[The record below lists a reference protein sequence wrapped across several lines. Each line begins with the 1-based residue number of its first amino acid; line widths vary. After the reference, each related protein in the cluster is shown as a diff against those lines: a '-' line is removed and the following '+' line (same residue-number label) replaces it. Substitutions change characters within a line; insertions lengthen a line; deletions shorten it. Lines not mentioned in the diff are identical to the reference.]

1 MMCRNFSVSSIPVRF
16 PVLFTAIACLAV
28 CSWLGD
34 NVFRGRKQS
43 KEHDY
48 ISEFTLT
55 NRPKSVCRFCED
67 IANVRHLFMF
77 YR

>member
-1 MMCRNFSVSSIPVRF
+1 MMCRNFSVSSIPVRC
-16 PVLFTAIACLAV
+16 VVYSDSMLAV

-48 ISEFTLT
+48 ISE
-55 NRPKSVCRFCED
+55 VHAD
-67 IANVRHLFMF
+67 
-77 YR
+77 